1 MTGEVECVLYWYF
14 IFNFENDVVFLVYFD
29 FVIIL
34 YINKMI
40 KNLISNCSFILILIK
55 ICEKIILYLKRGIYF
70 CGIIYFL

>member
-1 MTGEVECVLYWYF
+1 MDEFVYMRGEVECVLYYF

-34 YINKMI
+34 YINIMI

-55 ICEKIILYLKRGIYF
+55 ICEK
-70 CGIIYFL
+70 

>member
-14 IFNFENDVVFLVYFD
+14 IFNFENYVVFLVYFD

-34 YINKMI
+34 YINIMN

-55 ICEKIILYLKRGIYF
+55 ICEK
-70 CGIIYFL
+70 